1 MTNQMYWDISRI
13 FTVNEMDALPC
24 CKYRPQRSDNDT
36 VSRIYA
42 SFIQASHIAE
52 TDQTARG
59 FQAGRV
65 PCLVVPFNNFIPSC
79 LAGVFD
85 SRAYIVFMSIIG
97 FVFDDTEDFRIVI
110 ATYSWAF

>member
-1 MTNQMYWDISRI
+1 MYWGISKI

-24 CKYRPQRSDNDT
+24 CKNCPQRSDNDT

-42 SFIQASHIAE
+42 SSIQASHIAE
-52 TDQTARG
+52 TDQTGRG

-65 PCLVVPFNNFIPSC
+65 PCLVVPFNNLNPSW
-79 LAGVFD
+79 LVGFLD
-85 SRAYIVFMSIIG
+85 SRAYIVFMSVIG
-97 FVFDDTEDFRIVI
+97 SVFDDTEDFRIVI